1 MEANSVLHP
10 ITGVS
15 QEYRHLSKGED
26 EEIWI
31 QSFTNELGQLAQGI
45 RDIEGTN
52 TIHFIPKEQAPFT
65 KKKVTYGKIVCDI
78 KNDKAEKHHTRLTVV
93 DNLLEFTGNASTP
106 VATITTTKCLLNSI
120 VSTPKAKGLVAD
132 IKHFYLNNILPDPGY
147 MKLPIS
153 IIPQEIIDAYN
164 LTELADEKGWVYLKI
179 VKGMY
184 GLIQAGKIANDE
196 LIIHMAKYGYRPVRI
211 TPGLWKH
218 DENDTIFTLV
228 VDDFLVQY
236 ISEAKVEHFLNA
248 LRAKYTIT
256 VDRQATKHIGLTLQ
270 LDYNKRTIILSM
282 PGYVRKAL
290 LKCKHIL
297 PTLPEHSPYTHIRPT
312 YGAKVQYEEPCDS
325 SDLLPPSELTL
336 IQQIV
341 GTILYYGIALDNTL
355 LVELND
361 ISQEQPNATSNTSK
375 KTAKLLNYLA
385 THPDVQIKYHASG
398 MILHVHSD
406 ASYLSVNKERGIH
419 FLSDL
424 IPNPQDQ
431 NYVPIMNGILHVV
444 L

>member
-1 MEANSVLHP
+1 M
-10 ITGVS
+10 
-15 QEYRHLSKGED
+15 
-26 EEIWI
+26 
-31 QSFTNELGQLAQGI
+31 
-45 RDIEGTN
+45 
-52 TIHFIPKEQAPFT
+52 
-65 KKKVTYGKIVCDI
+65 
-78 KNDKAEKHHTRLTVV
+78 
-93 DNLLEFTGNASTP
+93 
-106 VATITTTKCLLNSI
+106 
-120 VSTPKAKGLVAD
+120 STPKAKGLVAD
-132 IKHFYLNNILPDPGY
+132 IKHFYLNNDLPDPEY

-153 IIPQEIIDAYN
+153 IIPQEIIDKYN
-164 LTELADEKGWVYLKI
+164 LQGLVDEKGWVYLKI

-270 LDYNKRTIILSM
+270 LDYNKHTIILSI

-312 YGAKVQYEEPCDS
+312 CGAKVQYEEPCDS